1 MVKLIAPAKV
11 NIGLSIVGR
20 RPDGYHWLESLFWPI
35 TLTDELWLTQADT
48 NSFDTGWAIDAPIP
62 SPLPLEK
69 ENLVCKAMDLLPLKA
84 HIVLRKRI
92 PIGGGLGGGS
102 SDAGA
107 VLRHFVAQG
116 KITTN
121 EAENIAVKLGADV
134 PYFLN
139 PKPCWVEQIGELR
152 KHLLVESG
160 LAHEL
165 SFLLVLFPFPTSTK
179 AIFDEF
185 RKIGNFS
192 RPKVPPLKLG
202 LDEIRNFAKVAKND
216 LEPFVLRRHPQ
227 IGEVLAILRDA
238 PALYAGISGTGSTCF
253 ALYPDEALRAKS
265 LQALSPIFRNYGCKS
280 VKATTHRD
288 G

>member
-11 NIGLSIVGR
+11 NLGLSVVGR
-20 RPDGYHWLESLFWPI
+20 RPDGYHLLESLFWPV
-35 TLTDELWLTQADT
+35 TLTDELELTQADT
-48 NSFDTGWAIDAPIP
+48 DSFDTGWALDAPFP

-69 ENLVCKAMDLLPLKA
+69 ENLIYKTMDSLSLKA

-152 KHLLVESG
+152 QYPLVESEVVHG
-160 LAHEL
+160 L

-192 RPKVPPLKLG
+192 RPKVPPLKFG
-202 LDEIRNFAKVAKND
+202 LDEIRNFAELAKND
-216 LEPFVLRRHPQ
+216 LEPFVLRLHPQ
-227 IGEVLAILRDA
+227 IGEVLATLRDE

-253 ALYPDEALRAKS
+253 ALYSDEALREKS
-265 LQALSPIFRNYGCKS
+265 LQDLSPIFRNYGCKS